1 MNKLVP
7 SLHNKPLTIKSE
19 QENLFANFHLENL
32 KERFFKKW
40 KHFLQKSKITP
51 VSEIIQFL
59 KTFVAV
65 LSMSCVFFIQNYKD
79 NLQNIHMYKNLI

>member
-32 KERFFKKW
+32 KESFFLKNGNISCK
-40 KHFLQKSKITP
+40 KSKITP
-51 VSEIIQFL
+51 VSEIIS

-65 LSMSCVFFIQNYKD
+65 LSISCVFFYTK
-79 NLQNIHMYKNLI
+79 L

>member
-7 SLHNKPLTIKSE
+7 SLHNKPLTIKSG
-19 QENLFANFHLENL
+19 QENLLANFHLENL
-32 KERFFKKW
+32 KESFFKKW

-51 VSEIIQFL
+51 VSEIIS

-65 LSMSCVFFIQNYKD
+65 LYISCVFFYTK
-79 NLQNIHMYKNLI
+79 L